1 MDVGRRCI
9 LWTLDKAIDVATC
22 TMWNINNILK
32 MRKREFFCLFEV
44 EPNHRLI
51 FLVSQEDKRF
61 LLSFRVNI
69 YLDFQTT
76 AKKERFFGLMFHFL
90 LTCLICS
97 TVRSSPF
104 LSNCSLTRDSKLRM
118 ILPTGCFNF
127 LSTKVLESGYNRDI
141 WMVSSR
147 GPINKRHKGQIK
159 T

>member
-1 MDVGRRCI
+1 MKK
-9 LWTLDKAIDVATC
+9 TK
-22 TMWNINNILK
+22 NKSKK
-32 MRKREFFCLFEV
+32 MERKRKREFFCLFEV

-51 FLVSQEDKRF
+51 FLVRRKGKRF

-69 YLDFQTT
+69 YMDFQTT